1 MSDKFL
7 KFIDSHAI
15 RTHIKT
21 YLFTPAEQ
29 AVLIAQGCTRPV
41 DEIIA
46 VLEHLYDNYSAEE
59 FRAEKVGM
67 FGENEMMTFR
77 DRLAYYIKGLKN
89 SFALRSASQG
99 YVFIAADCEE
109 NFEYSGERYY
119 TSYAAAYEDIA
130 SRYKEHSANFPE
142 VSYEY
147 RIRIMPEG
155 SLGGIDHY
163 FDNGLNLVSA
173 DPVLPLDDDLP
184 CVDISQYYVWLPLPF
199 KKGDI
204 VKVTY
209 RCGYKFMTQ
218 YAVFAYPDDESD
230 ERFLQQR
237 NLRRQ
242 NGDSSD
248 MGTILE
254 YFVPS
259 DDSPLGG
266 CFESEHESVLNLDYP
281 DESDIGKIDYATI
294 MLAAALDDKYNDYH
308 LIDLLKEY
316 SQGAIARG
324 ECCLL

>member
-1 MSDKFL
+1 MSDNFL

-15 RTHIKT
+15 RSHIKT
-21 YLFTPAEQ
+21 YPFTPAEQ

-41 DEIIA
+41 DEKIA
-46 VLEHLYDNYSAEE
+46 ALEHLYDNYSAEE
-59 FRAEKVGM
+59 FGAERVGM
-67 FGENEMMTFR
+67 FCDEDPKEFR
-77 DRLAYYIKGLKN
+77 GRLAHYIEGLKN
-89 SFALRSASQG
+89 SLALSSASQG

-142 VSYEY
+142 VNYEY

-155 SLGGIDHY
+155 ALDGIDHY
-163 FDNGLNLVSA
+163 FDNDLNLVSA
-173 DPVLPLDDDLP
+173 SLILPDNDDLP
-184 CVDISQYYVWLPLPF
+184 FVDISQFYVWLPLPF

-209 RCGYKFMTQ
+209 RCGFRFMTQ

-237 NLRRQ
+237 KLRRQ

-259 DDSPLGG
+259 DDFSVGG
-266 CFESEHESVLNLDYP
+266 CFESEHESVLDLDYP
-281 DESDIGKIDYATI
+281 NKSDFNNIDYGTKL
-294 MLAAALDDKYNDYH
+294 LAAALD
-308 LIDLLKEY
+308 
-316 SQGAIARG
+316 
-324 ECCLL
+324 C